1 MLNTIYTIIDHYQLK
16 FKPQISKQAVEYHH
30 NLEQRRVEE
39 ERLKERIAGLESKLA
54 DYQDKY
60 FCEGDLC

>member
-1 MLNTIYTIIDHYQLK
+1 MLEGISIV
-16 FKPQISKQAVEYHH
+16 FVPQISKQAVEYHH

-39 ERLKERIAGLESKLA
+39 ERLKEKIAGLETKLA

-60 FCEGDLC
+60 FCEGKRFDICYFS